1 VSAATEMEKS
11 GRLLIFMPLNKR
23 VSVEN
28 LDFARVL
35 SMPNLSNRYEDRQED
50 VDAVVYSREH
60 QSSGGEIQRTV
71 NVGASRDSQACP
83 ERLAVEARLKFSGR

>member
-28 LDFARVL
+28 LDFARV
-35 SMPNLSNRYEDRQED
+35 SPIMPNLSNRYEDRQED

-60 QSSGGEIQRTV
+60 QSSGGEIQRIV
-71 NVGASRDSQACP
+71 NVGPPATAKPAQKDWRWK
-83 ERLAVEARLKFSGR
+83 RV